1 MNIISACG
9 TAGFIT
15 VNVGNDWMSN
25 GVRASF
31 EKAEQCRQPLP
42 RDLKLVLVK
51 LLSATAVTDAVGSQ
65 AGIIGAEA
73 ENDHSLSRAA
83 AREGVRAASAGLLVE
98 MMSNRLVNLI
108 QYKIIPHFPIRAIHF
123 KANCIWVNGK
133 PIDKL
138 LISSGKSASIFQT
151 VSRLK
156 NIFKK
161 C

>member
-1 MNIISACG
+1 MWDG
-9 TAGFIT
+9 TGFIT

-25 GVRASF
+25 GVKAAF
-31 EKAEQCRQPLP
+31 DKAEQCRAPLP

-65 AGIIGAEA
+65 AGIIGAQA

-98 MMSNRLVNLI
+98 MMSNRLVHLV
-108 QYKIIPHFPIRAIHF
+108 QDKIVPDFPIRAIHF
-123 KANCIWVNGK
+123 KGNCIWVNGK

-138 LISSGKSASIFQT
+138 LLPSG
-151 VSRLK
+151 
-156 NIFKK
+156 
-161 C
+161 